1 MGPIGTNWPTMN
13 RGENTSTVLRP
24 AAKFRNGQGTK
35 AREVK
40 AREKLAAEI
49 AALNV
54 EQARADLAQAHAK
67 RKSAQ
72 NWVALPSKKTVLP
85 PKHFDISERK

>member
-13 RGENTSTVLRP
+13 RGEQSATVLRP

-49 AALNV
+49 AALDADK
-54 EQARADLAQAHAK
+54 ARADLARANAK
-67 RKSAQ
+67 RKCAQ
-72 NWVALPSKKTVLP
+72 DWVALPTKKVAP
-85 PKHFDISERK
+85 PPHFEIAKRK